1 MKLIVYYVWGGFV
14 ELDPNDVK
22 VVQRKDVLDGAVEA
36 IDVLAG
42 QFRVKDMNLLKNRED
57 YQIVRK
63 NQSCGD
69 EID

>member
-1 MKLIVYYVWGGFV
+1 MKLIVDYVWGGFV

-42 QFRVKDMNLLKNRED
+42 QFRVKHMNLLKNRED